1 MKNQLFNVGVLA
13 VLSLLGSMSAS
24 IASPT
29 AHAFFDELQQLCG
42 SRYDGEMTFPVDGQD
57 SFAGKLLVAEFKKCS
72 DSEVRVPFAVG
83 DNTSRT
89 WVFTKTDAGARLK
102 HDHRHADGSLD
113 EVTNYGGDA
122 SSDGTELSQSFAA
135 DAFTAELIPDA
146 ATNVWTVSLSED
158 LQTLTYHLERHAK
171 PRFTAVLNRV
181 SD

>member
-1 MKNQLFNVGVLA
+1 M
-13 VLSLLGSMSAS
+13 
-24 IASPT
+24 
-29 AHAFFDELQQLCG
+29 
-42 SRYDGEMTFPVDGQD
+42 GQD

-158 LQTLTYHLERHAK
+158 LQTLTYHFRAPCEA
-171 PRFTAVLNRV
+171 TIYSCA
-181 SD
+181 